1 MYYNDYIKLFTKIQR
16 INGGI
21 MAEKGNF
28 DFLYNPIKEKM
39 QELVSHITYTT
50 FIEKLVP
57 VDVDGRFI
65 VLETPTESYAQY
77 ITDTLADK
85 MREAIIKAD
94 VGLTDFRLRVEG
106 SENFSYNSPEES
118 DSSPPANLDPKYTFD
133 SFVVGK
139 NNEFVHAAALSVADD
154 PAGTYN
160 PLFIYGGT
168 GLGKTHL
175 IQAIAHKI
183 IKEKPELKVIYVT
196 CEQFVNEIIDTMFT
210 GRGPDARGKGNRL
223 RQYYR
228 NADVLIID
236 DIQFIE
242 NKKAVQEE
250 FFHTFNELVSKG
262 RQIVISSDH
271 PPKELTALEE
281 RLRTRFSGGLLFD
294 ILPPNFETKIAIL
307 KRKAFEKKC
316 FVPDDVLTFLAQ
328 DSGDDVRTLEGRLT
342 KVIFA
347 SKLHEEAITVALAR
361 SALNEAVSEPGKEEI
376 TPESVV
382 TAITGYYRI
391 SKQDLTGKSKK
402 KEIVIPRQICC
413 YLMCELLSLPLI
425 SIGKVLGGRDHTTIL
440 YSRDKVDEMC
450 RVNDKIAKDVDDI
463 KNIILKK

>member
-1 MYYNDYIKLFTKIQR
+1 
-16 INGGI
+16 
-21 MAEKGNF
+21 MAENANF
-28 DFLYNPIKEKM
+28 DFIYNPIKAKFKDEI
-39 QELVSHITYTT
+39 SPISYATY
-50 FIEKLVP
+50 IEKLIP
-57 VDVDGRFI
+57 VDIDGRFI
-65 VLETPTESYAQY
+65 VLETPTESFAKY
-77 ITDTLADK
+77 ITGTLADK
-85 MREAIIKAD
+85 MRVAILKAD
-94 VGLTDFRLRVEG
+94 VGISDFRLKVAG
-106 SENFSYNSPEES
+106 TDGYAYNAPNEERAE
-118 DSSPPANLDPKYTFD
+118 PPANIDKKFTFER
-133 SFVVGK
+133 FVVGK
-139 NNEFVHAAALSVADD
+139 NNEFVYEAALAVAND

-175 IQAIAHKI
+175 IQAIANKI
-183 IKEKPELKVIYVT
+183 VSEKPQLKVIYVT

-210 GRGPDARGKGNRL
+210 SRGPDARDRSNKL

-228 NADVLIID
+228 TADVLIVD

-262 RQIVISSDH
+262 KQIVISSDH

-316 FVPDDVLTFLAQ
+316 VVPEDVLTFLAQ

-347 SKLHEEAITVALAR
+347 SKLHEEPISINLAR
-361 SALNEAVSEPGKEEI
+361 SALNEAVSESGREEI
-376 TPESVV
+376 NSASVISAV
-382 TAITGYYRI
+382 TSYFHI
-391 SKQDLTGKSKK
+391 SKADITGKSKK
-402 KEIVIPRQICC
+402 KELVIPRQICC

-425 SIGKVLGGRDHTTIL
+425 SIGKELGGRDHTTIL

>member
-1 MYYNDYIKLFTKIQR
+1 
-16 INGGI
+16 

-28 DFLYNPIKEKM
+28 DFIYNPIKEKM
-39 QELVSHITYTT
+39 RELVTPITFATY
-50 FIEKLVP
+50 IEKLSP
-57 VDVDGRFI
+57 VEVDGRFI
-65 VLETPTESYAQY
+65 VLETPTETFAKY
-77 ITDTLADK
+77 ITGTLADK

-94 VGLTDFRLRVEG
+94 VGVSDFRLRVEG
-106 SENFSYNSPEES
+106 SDGYAFNAPTEEFAA
-118 DSSPPANLDPKYTFD
+118 PPPNLDKKYTFE
-133 SFVVGK
+133 SFVVGPK
-139 NNEFVHAAALSVADD
+139 NEFVYAAALSVADD

-175 IQAIAHKI
+175 IQAIANKI
-183 IKEKPELKVIYVT
+183 VREKPELKVIYVT

-210 GRGPDARGKGNRL
+210 HRGPDAREKSNKL

-228 NADVLIID
+228 NADLLIID

-262 RQIVISSDH
+262 KQIVITSDH
-271 PPKELTALEE
+271 PPKELAALEE

-294 ILPPNFETKIAIL
+294 ILPPDFETKVAIL

-316 FVPDDVLTFLAQ
+316 IVPEDVLTFLAQ

-347 SKLHEEAITVALAR
+347 SKLHEEPISIALAR
-361 SALNEAVSEPGKEEI
+361 SALSEAVSENGKEEI
-376 TPESVV
+376 NEHTVISAV
-382 TAITGYYRI
+382 TTYYHV
-391 SKQDLTGKSKK
+391 SKQELTGKSKK
-402 KEIVIPRQICC
+402 KEVVIPRQICC
-413 YLMCELLSLPLI
+413 YLMCELLTLPLI
-425 SIGKVLGGRDHTTIL
+425 SIGKVLGNRDHTTIL
-440 YSRDKVDEMC
+440 YSRDKIEEMC
-450 RVNDKIAKDVDDI
+450 RVNEKIAKDVYDI

>member
-1 MYYNDYIKLFTKIQR
+1 
-16 INGGI
+16 

-28 DFLYNPIKEKM
+28 DFIYNPIKEKM
-39 QELVSHITYTT
+39 HEIISYINYTT
-50 FIEKLVP
+50 YIEKLVP
-57 VDVDGRFI
+57 VDIDGRFI
-65 VLETPTESYAQY
+65 VLETPTESFAKY
-77 ITDTLADK
+77 ISGTLAEK

-94 VGLTDFRLRVEG
+94 VGISDFRLKVEG
-106 SENFSYNSPEES
+106 SEGYAYNAPTEEYFTA
-118 DSSPPANLDPKYTFD
+118 PTNLDKKFTFD

-139 NNEFVHAAALSVADD
+139 NNEFVYAAARSVAED

-175 IQAIAHKI
+175 MQAIANKI
-183 IKEKPELKVIYVT
+183 VSEKPELKVIYVT
-196 CEQFVNEIIDTMFT
+196 SEQFTNDIIDNMFNT
-210 GRGPDARGKGNRL
+210 RGKPDGRDKGTHL

-228 NADVLIID
+228 SADVLIID

-250 FFHTFNELVSKG
+250 FFHTFNELVARGK
-262 RQIVISSDH
+262 QIVISSDH
-271 PPKELTALEE
+271 PPKELTLLEE

-307 KRKAFEKKC
+307 KRKALEKKC
-316 FVPDDVLTFLAQ
+316 LVPEDALTFLAQ

-347 SKLHEEAITVALAR
+347 SKLHEEPISIALAR
-361 SALNEAVSEPGKEEI
+361 SALSEAVSESGKEEI
-376 TPESVV
+376 TASSILGAV
-382 TAITGYYRI
+382 ASYFHIT
-391 SKQDLTGKSKK
+391 KNDLLGKSKK

-413 YLMCELLSLPLI
+413 YLMCELLSLPLV
-425 SIGKVLGGRDHTTIL
+425 SIGKELGGRDHTTIL
-440 YSRDKVDEMC
+440 YSRDKIDEMC

>member
-1 MYYNDYIKLFTKIQR
+1 MT
-16 INGGI
+16 
-21 MAEKGNF
+21 EKANF
-28 DFLYNPIKEKM
+28 DFIYDPIKEKM
-39 QELVSHITYTT
+39 KELISHINYTT
-50 FIEKLVP
+50 YIEKLTP
-57 VDVDGRFI
+57 VDIDGRII
-65 VLETPTESYAQY
+65 VLETPTEIFARY
-77 ITDTLADK
+77 ITGTLADK
-85 MREAIIKAD
+85 MRDAIIKAN
-94 VGLTDFRLRVEG
+94 VGLSDFRLKVAGSDEPEYDSEVE
-106 SENFSYNSPEES
+106 SAPYT
-118 DSSPPANLDPKYTFD
+118 PPSNLNKKYTFE

-139 NNEFVHAAALSVADD
+139 NNEFVYAAALSVAQD

-175 IQAIAHKI
+175 IQAIANKI
-183 IKEKPELKVIYVT
+183 IAEKPDLKVIYVT
-196 CEQFVNEIIDTMFT
+196 CEQFVNEIIDNMFT
-210 GRGPDARGKGNRL
+210 SRGPNARDRGNKL

-262 RQIVISSDH
+262 KQIVISSDH

-316 FVPDDVLTFLAQ
+316 LVPDEVLSFLAQ

-347 SKLHEEAITVALAR
+347 SKLHETPISVELAR
-361 SALNEAVSEPGKEEI
+361 SALNEAVSEGGKEEI
-376 TPESVV
+376 TSENVISAV
-382 TAITGYYRI
+382 AGYYRI
-391 SKQDLTGKSKK
+391 SAIDIVGKSKK
-402 KEIVIPRQICC
+402 KEVVIPRQICC

-425 SIGKVLGGRDHTTIL
+425 SIGKELGGRDHTTIL
-440 YSRDKVDEMC
+440 YSRDKVEEMC
-450 RVNDKIAKDVDDI
+450 KVNDKIAKDVDDI

>member
-1 MYYNDYIKLFTKIQR
+1 
-16 INGGI
+16 
-21 MAEKGNF
+21 MAEKANF
-28 DFLYNPIKEKM
+28 DFIFNPIKEKM
-39 QELVSHITYTT
+39 HEIISYINYITY
-50 FIEKLVP
+50 IEKLVP
-57 VDVDGRFI
+57 VDIDGRFI
-65 VLETPTESYAQY
+65 VFETPTESFAKY
-77 ITDTLADK
+77 ISGTLAEK

-94 VGLTDFRLRVEG
+94 VGVTDFRLKVEG
-106 SENFSYNSPEES
+106 SEGFAYNAPTEENYA
-118 DSSPPANLDPKYTFD
+118 PPTNLNKKFTFD

-139 NNEFVHAAALSVADD
+139 NNEFVYAAARSVADD

-175 IQAIAHKI
+175 IQAIANKVVE
-183 IKEKPELKVIYVT
+183 EKPELKVVYVT
-196 CEQFVNEIIDTMFT
+196 SEQFVNEIIDTMFT
-210 GRGPDARGKGNRL
+210 GRGPDAREKSNKL

-236 DIQFIE
+236 DIQIIE

-262 RQIVISSDH
+262 KQIVITSDQ
-271 PPKELTALEE
+271 PPQKLDALEE
-281 RLRTRFSGGLLFD
+281 RLRTRFAGGLLFD

-307 KRKAFEKKC
+307 KRKALEKKC
-316 FVPDDVLTFLAQ
+316 IVPEDVLTFLAQ

-347 SKLHEEAITVALAR
+347 SKLHEEPISIALAR
-361 SALNEAVSEPGKEEI
+361 SALSEAVSENGKEEI
-376 TPESVV
+376 TSASIISAV
-382 TAITGYYRI
+382 TGFYHIT
-391 SKQDLTGKSKK
+391 KPDLLGKSKK

-413 YLMCELLSLPLI
+413 YLMCELLSLPLV
-425 SIGKVLGGRDHTTIL
+425 SIGKELGGRDHTTVL

-450 RVNDKIAKDVDDI
+450 RVNDKIAKDIDDI

>member
-1 MYYNDYIKLFTKIQR
+1 
-16 INGGI
+16 

-28 DFLYNPIKEKM
+28 DFLYNPDKLKM
-39 QELVSHITYTT
+39 QELVSHINYTT
-50 FIEKLVP
+50 YIEKLKP
-57 VDVDGRFI
+57 VDVDGRYI
-65 VLETPTESYAQY
+65 VLETPTESFAKY
-77 ITDTLADK
+77 ITGTLADK
-85 MREAIIKAD
+85 MREAIVKAD
-94 VGLTDFRLRVEG
+94 VGLTDFRLKVEG
-106 SENFSYNSPEES
+106 SDGYAYNAPEE
-118 DSSPPANLDPKYTFD
+118 DESSYPSNLDQKFTFEN
-133 SFVVGK
+133 FVVGK

-175 IQAIAHKI
+175 IQAIGNKI
-183 IKEKPELKVIYVT
+183 RKEKPDLRVVYVT
-196 CEQFVNEIIDTMFT
+196 CDKFFNDIIDSML
-210 GRGPDARGKGNRL
+210 GHGIDSRSKGNRL

-228 NADVLIID
+228 GADVLIID
-236 DIQFIE
+236 DIQFIAK
-242 NKKAVQEE
+242 KKAVQEE
-250 FFHTFNELVSKG
+250 FFHIFNELVSKG
-262 RQIVISSDH
+262 KQIVISSDQH
-271 PPKELTALEE
+271 PKELTELEE

-294 ILPPNFETKIAIL
+294 ILPPNLETKIAIL
-307 KRKAFEKKC
+307 KQKAFEKKC
-316 FVPDDVLTFLAQ
+316 FVPDEVLSFLAQ

-347 SKLHEEAITVALAR
+347 SKLHEVPISVSLAR
-361 SALNEAVSEPGKEEI
+361 NALSEAVAEPGKEEI
-376 TPESVV
+376 TPESVISAV
-382 TAITGYYRI
+382 TGYYRI
-391 SKQDLTGKSKK
+391 SRNDLVGKSKK

-450 RVNDKIAKDVDDI
+450 RVNDKLAKDVDDI

>member
-1 MYYNDYIKLFTKIQR
+1 
-16 INGGI
+16 

-28 DFLYNPIKEKM
+28 DFIYNPIKEKIR
-39 QELVSHITYTT
+39 ESISHIYFSTY
-50 FIEKLVP
+50 IENLTP
-57 VDVDGRFI
+57 VDIDGRFI
-65 VLETPTESYAQY
+65 VLETPTETFAKF
-77 ITDTLADK
+77 ITGTLSDK
-85 MREAIIKAD
+85 IRDAIIRAD
-94 VGLTDFRLRVEG
+94 VGISDFRLKVAG
-106 SENFSYNSPEES
+106 SEGYAMNAPCEEYFSAPV
-118 DSSPPANLDPKYTFD
+118 NLDKKYTFE

-139 NNEFVHAAALSVADD
+139 NNEFVHAAALSVAND

-175 IQAIAHKI
+175 MQAIANKI
-183 IKEKPELKVIYVT
+183 VNDKPELKVVYVT
-196 CEQFVNEIIDTMFT
+196 SEQFTNDIIDNMFT
-210 GRGPDARGKGNRL
+210 SRGPDARDKGNRL

-228 NADVLIID
+228 SADVLIVD

-242 NKKAVQEE
+242 KKKAVQEE
-250 FFHTFNELVSKG
+250 FFHTFNELVAKG
-262 RQIVISSDH
+262 KQIVISSDH
-271 PPKELTALEE
+271 PPKELTLLEE

-307 KRKAFEKKC
+307 KRKALEKKC
-316 FVPDDVLTFLAQ
+316 IVPDDVLTFLAQ

-347 SKLHEEAITVALAR
+347 SRLHEEPITIALAR
-361 SALNEAVSEPGKEEI
+361 NALSEAVSEGGKEEI
-376 TPESVV
+376 TPQ
-382 TAITGYYRI
+382 AILNAVTGYYHI
-391 SKQDLTGKSKK
+391 AQGDITGKSKK

-425 SIGKVLGGRDHTTIL
+425 SIGKELGGRDHTTIL

>member
-1 MYYNDYIKLFTKIQR
+1 
-16 INGGI
+16 
-21 MAEKGNF
+21 MAEKGNL
-28 DFLYNPIKEKM
+28 DFIYNPIKVKM
-39 QELVSHITYTT
+39 RELVSLINYTT
-50 FIEKLVP
+50 YIEKLEP
-57 VDVDGRFI
+57 VEIDGRFI
-65 VLETPTESYAQY
+65 VLQTPNETFAKY
-77 ITDTLADK
+77 ITGTLADK

-94 VGLTDFRLRVEG
+94 VGLTDFRLKVEG
-106 SENFSYNSPEES
+106 GEGYAYNAPEEA
-118 DSSPPANLDPKYTFD
+118 DSYAPPANLDPKFTFD

-139 NNEFVHAAALSVADD
+139 NNEFVHAAALSVAND

-175 IQAIAHKI
+175 IQAIANKVVN
-183 IKEKPELKVIYVT
+183 EKPNLKVIYVT

-210 GRGPDARGKGNRL
+210 SRGPDARYRGNKL

-262 RQIVISSDH
+262 KQIVISSDH

-307 KRKAFEKKC
+307 KRKSFEKKC
-316 FVPDDVLTFLAQ
+316 LVPDDVLTFLAQ

-347 SKLHEEAITVALAR
+347 SKLHEEPITIALAR
-361 SALNEAVSEPGKEEI
+361 SALSEAVSEPGKEEI
-376 TPESVV
+376 TPENVL
-382 TAITGYYRI
+382 TAVAGYYRI
-391 SKQDLTGKSKK
+391 SKQDILGKSKK
-402 KEIVIPRQICC
+402 KELVIPRQICC

>member
-1 MYYNDYIKLFTKIQR
+1 
-16 INGGI
+16 

-28 DFLYNPIKEKM
+28 DFIYEPIKEKM
-39 QELVSHITYTT
+39 RELISHINYITY
-50 FIEKLVP
+50 IEKLTP
-57 VDVDGRFI
+57 VEVDGRFI
-65 VLETPTESYAQY
+65 VFETPTESFAKY
-77 ITDTLADK
+77 ITGTLADK

-94 VGLTDFRLRVEG
+94 VGVSDFRLKVEG
-106 SENFSYNSPEES
+106 SDGFAFNAPNEEYA
-118 DSSPPANLDPKYTFD
+118 PPANLDRKYTFD

-139 NNEFVHAAALSVADD
+139 NNEFVYAAALSVAQD

-175 IQAIAHKI
+175 LQAIANKVVA
-183 IKEKPELKVIYVT
+183 EKPELKVIYVT

-210 GRGPDARGKGNRL
+210 SRGPDARDKSSKL
-223 RQYYR
+223 RQHYR
-228 NADVLIID
+228 SADVLIID

-242 NKKAVQEE
+242 HKKAVQEE

-262 RQIVISSDH
+262 KQIVISSDQ
-271 PPKELTALEE
+271 PPKDLSTLEE
-281 RLRTRFSGGLLFD
+281 RLRTRFSGGLVFD

-316 FVPDDVLTFLAQ
+316 VVPEEVLNFLAQ

-347 SKLHEEAITVALAR
+347 SKLHEVPISVSLAR
-361 SALNEAVSEPGKEEI
+361 SALSEAVSENGKEEI
-376 TPESVV
+376 NSETVISAV
-382 TAITGYYRI
+382 TAYYRI
-391 SKQDLTGKSKK
+391 SRNDLVGKSKK
-402 KEIVIPRQICC
+402 KEITVPRQICC

-425 SIGKVLGGRDHTTIL
+425 SIGKELGGRDHTTIL
-440 YSRDKVDEMC
+440 YSRDKIADMC

>member
-1 MYYNDYIKLFTKIQR
+1 
-16 INGGI
+16 
-21 MAEKGNF
+21 MAEKANF
-28 DFLYNPIKEKM
+28 DFIYNPIKEKM
-39 QELVSHITYTT
+39 HEIISYINYTT
-50 FIEKLVP
+50 YIEKLVP

-65 VLETPTESYAQY
+65 VLETPTESFAKY
-77 ITDTLADK
+77 ISGTLADK

-94 VGLTDFRLRVEG
+94 IGITDFRLKVEG
-106 SENFSYNSPEES
+106 SDGFAFNAPAEETYAA
-118 DSSPPANLDPKYTFD
+118 PTNLNKKFTFE

-139 NNEFVHAAALSVADD
+139 NNEFVYAAAQSVADD

-175 IQAIAHKI
+175 IQAIANRI
-183 IKEKPELKVIYVT
+183 VADKPELKVVYVT
-196 CEQFVNEIIDTMFT
+196 SEQFVNEIIDTMFT
-210 GRGPDARGKGNRL
+210 GRGPDAREKSNKL
-223 RQYYR
+223 RQHYR

-236 DIQFIE
+236 DIQIIE

-262 RQIVISSDH
+262 KQIVITSDQ
-271 PPKELTALEE
+271 PPQKLDALEE
-281 RLRTRFSGGLLFD
+281 RLRTRFAGGLLFD

-307 KRKAFEKKC
+307 KRKALEKKC
-316 FVPDDVLTFLAQ
+316 IVPEDVLTYLAQ

-347 SKLHEEAITVALAR
+347 SKLHEEPISISLAR
-361 SALNEAVSEPGKEEI
+361 SALSEAISESGKEEI
-376 TPESVV
+376 NSASIINAV
-382 TAITGYYRI
+382 TAYYHIT
-391 SKQDLTGKSKK
+391 KADLLGKSKK

-425 SIGKVLGGRDHTTIL
+425 SIGKELGGRDHTTIL

>member
-1 MYYNDYIKLFTKIQR
+1 
-16 INGGI
+16 

-28 DFLYNPIKEKM
+28 DFIYNPIKEKM
-39 QELVSHITYTT
+39 RETISHIYFTTY
-50 FIEKLVP
+50 IENLTP
-57 VDVDGRFI
+57 VDIDGRFI
-65 VLETPTESYAQY
+65 VLETPTEIFAKF
-77 ITDTLADK
+77 ITGTLADK
-85 MREAIIKAD
+85 MRDAIIRAD
-94 VGLTDFRLRVEG
+94 VGISDFRLKVEG
-106 SENFSYNSPEES
+106 SDGFAYNAPAEEYF
-118 DSSPPANLDPKYTFD
+118 DAPTNLDKRFTFD

-139 NNEFVHAAALSVADD
+139 NNEFVHAAALSVAND

-175 IQAIAHKI
+175 MQAIANKI
-183 IKEKPELKVIYVT
+183 VADKPELKVIYVT
-196 CEQFVNEIIDTMFT
+196 SEQFTNDIIDNMFT
-210 GRGPDARGKGNRL
+210 SRGPDARDKSNKL

-242 NKKAVQEE
+242 KKKAVQEE
-250 FFHTFNELVSKG
+250 FFHTFNELVAKG
-262 RQIVISSDH
+262 KQIVISSDH
-271 PPKELTALEE
+271 PPKELTLLEE

-294 ILPPNFETKIAIL
+294 ILPPNYETKIAIL
-307 KRKAFEKKC
+307 KRKALEKKC
-316 FVPDDVLTFLAQ
+316 IVPDDVLTFLAQ

-347 SKLHEEAITVALAR
+347 SKLHEEPISISLAR
-361 SALNEAVSEPGKEEI
+361 SALSEAVSESGKEEI
-376 TPESVV
+376 TPLSVINAV
-382 TAITGYYRI
+382 TGNYKI
-391 SKQDLTGKSKK
+391 SRQDLIGKSKK

-425 SIGKVLGGRDHTTIL
+425 SIGNELGGRDHTTIL

>member
-1 MYYNDYIKLFTKIQR
+1 
-16 INGGI
+16 
-21 MAEKGNF
+21 MAEKANF
-28 DFLYNPIKEKM
+28 DFIYNPIKEKM
-39 QELVSHITYTT
+39 HEIISYINYTT
-50 FIEKLVP
+50 YIEKLVP

-65 VLETPTESYAQY
+65 VLETPTESFAKY
-77 ITDTLADK
+77 ISGTLADK

-94 VGLTDFRLRVEG
+94 VGITDFRLKVEG
-106 SENFSYNSPEES
+106 SDGFAFNAPAEETYAA
-118 DSSPPANLDPKYTFD
+118 PTNLNKKFTFE

-139 NNEFVHAAALSVADD
+139 NNEFVYAAAQSVADD

-175 IQAIAHKI
+175 IQAIANRI
-183 IKEKPELKVIYVT
+183 VADKPELKVVYVT
-196 CEQFVNEIIDTMFT
+196 SEQFVNEIIDTMFT
-210 GRGPDARGKGNRL
+210 GKGPDAREKSNKL
-223 RQYYR
+223 RQHYR

-236 DIQFIE
+236 DIQIIE

-262 RQIVISSDH
+262 KQIVITSDQ
-271 PPKELTALEE
+271 PPQKLDALEE
-281 RLRTRFSGGLLFD
+281 RLRTRFAGGLLFD

-307 KRKAFEKKC
+307 KRKALEKKC
-316 FVPDDVLTFLAQ
+316 IVPEDVLTYLAQ

-347 SKLHEEAITVALAR
+347 SKLHEEPISISLAR
-361 SALNEAVSEPGKEEI
+361 SALSEAISESGKEEI
-376 TPESVV
+376 NSASIINAV
-382 TAITGYYRI
+382 TAYYHIT
-391 SKQDLTGKSKK
+391 KADLLGKSKK

-425 SIGKVLGGRDHTTIL
+425 SIGKELGGRDHTTIL

>member
-1 MYYNDYIKLFTKIQR
+1 
-16 INGGI
+16 

-28 DFLYNPIKEKM
+28 DFIYNPIKEKIR
-39 QELVSHITYTT
+39 ESISHIYFSTY
-50 FIEKLVP
+50 IENLTP
-57 VDVDGRFI
+57 VDIDGRFI
-65 VLETPTESYAQY
+65 VLETPTETFAKF
-77 ITDTLADK
+77 ITGTLSDK
-85 MREAIIKAD
+85 IRDAIIRAD
-94 VGLTDFRLRVEG
+94 VGISDFRLKVAG
-106 SENFSYNSPEES
+106 SEGYAMNAPCEEYFSAPV
-118 DSSPPANLDPKYTFD
+118 NLDKKYTFE

-139 NNEFVHAAALSVADD
+139 NNEFVHAAALSVAND

-175 IQAIAHKI
+175 MQAIANKI
-183 IKEKPELKVIYVT
+183 VNDKPELKVVYVT
-196 CEQFVNEIIDTMFT
+196 SEQFTNDIIDNMFT
-210 GRGPDARGKGNRL
+210 SRGPDARDKGNRL

-228 NADVLIID
+228 SADVLIVD

-242 NKKAVQEE
+242 KKKAVQEE
-250 FFHTFNELVSKG
+250 FFHTFNELVAKG
-262 RQIVISSDH
+262 KQIVISSDH
-271 PPKELTALEE
+271 PPKELTLLEE

-307 KRKAFEKKC
+307 KRKALEKKC
-316 FVPDDVLTFLAQ
+316 IVPDDVLTFLAQ

-347 SKLHEEAITVALAR
+347 SRLHEEPITIALAR
-361 SALNEAVSEPGKEEI
+361 NALSEAVSEGGKEEI
-376 TPESVV
+376 TPQ
-382 TAITGYYRI
+382 AILNAVTGYYHI
-391 SKQDLTGKSKK
+391 AQGDITGKSKK

-425 SIGKVLGGRDHTTIL
+425 SIGKELGGRDHTTIL
-440 YSRDKVDEMC
+440 YSRGKVDEMC

>member
-1 MYYNDYIKLFTKIQR
+1 
-16 INGGI
+16 
-21 MAEKGNF
+21 MAEKANF
-28 DFLYNPIKEKM
+28 DFIYNPIKEKM
-39 QELVSHITYTT
+39 HEIISYINYTT
-50 FIEKLVP
+50 YIEKLVP

-65 VLETPTESYAQY
+65 VLETPTESFAKY
-77 ITDTLADK
+77 ISGTLADK

-94 VGLTDFRLRVEG
+94 VGITDFRLKVEG
-106 SENFSYNSPEES
+106 SDGFAFNAPAEETYAA
-118 DSSPPANLDPKYTFD
+118 PTNLNKKFTFE

-139 NNEFVHAAALSVADD
+139 NNEFVYAAAQSVADD

-175 IQAIAHKI
+175 IQAIANRI
-183 IKEKPELKVIYVT
+183 VADKPELKVVYVT
-196 CEQFVNEIIDTMFT
+196 SEQFVNEIIDTMFT
-210 GRGPDARGKGNRL
+210 GRGPDAREKSNKL
-223 RQYYR
+223 RQHYR

-236 DIQFIE
+236 DIQIIE

-250 FFHTFNELVSKG
+250 FFHTFNELVSKEK
-262 RQIVISSDH
+262 QIVITSDQ
-271 PPKELTALEE
+271 PPQKLDALEE
-281 RLRTRFSGGLLFD
+281 RLRTRFAGGLLFD

-307 KRKAFEKKC
+307 KRKALEKKC
-316 FVPDDVLTFLAQ
+316 IVPEDVLTYLAQ

-347 SKLHEEAITVALAR
+347 SKLHEEPISISLAR
-361 SALNEAVSEPGKEEI
+361 SALSEAISESGKEEI
-376 TPESVV
+376 NSASIINAV
-382 TAITGYYRI
+382 TAYYHIT
-391 SKQDLTGKSKK
+391 KADLLGKSKK

-425 SIGKVLGGRDHTTIL
+425 SIGKELGGRDHTTIL

>member
-1 MYYNDYIKLFTKIQR
+1 
-16 INGGI
+16 
-21 MAEKGNF
+21 MAEKGNL
-28 DFLYNPIKEKM
+28 DFIYNPIKVKM
-39 QELVSHITYTT
+39 RELVSLINYTT
-50 FIEKLVP
+50 YIEKLEP
-57 VDVDGRFI
+57 VEIDGRFI
-65 VLETPTESYAQY
+65 VLQTPNETFAKY
-77 ITDTLADK
+77 ITGTLADK

-94 VGLTDFRLRVEG
+94 VGLTDFRLKVEG
-106 SENFSYNSPEES
+106 GEGYAYNAPEEA
-118 DSSPPANLDPKYTFD
+118 DSYAPPANLDPKFTFD

-139 NNEFVHAAALSVADD
+139 NNEFVHAAALSVANA

-175 IQAIAHKI
+175 IQAIANKVVN
-183 IKEKPELKVIYVT
+183 EKPNLKVIYVT

-210 GRGPDARGKGNRL
+210 SRGPDARDRGNKL

-262 RQIVISSDH
+262 KQIVISSDH

-307 KRKAFEKKC
+307 KRKSFEKKC
-316 FVPDDVLTFLAQ
+316 LVPDDVLTFLAQ

-347 SKLHEEAITVALAR
+347 SKLHEEPITIALAR
-361 SALNEAVSEPGKEEI
+361 SALSEAVSEPGKEEI
-376 TPESVV
+376 TPENVL
-382 TAITGYYRI
+382 TAVAGYYRI
-391 SKQDLTGKSKK
+391 SKQDILGKSKK
-402 KEIVIPRQICC
+402 KELVIPRQICC

>member
-1 MYYNDYIKLFTKIQR
+1 
-16 INGGI
+16 

-28 DFLYNPIKEKM
+28 DFIYNPIKEKIR
-39 QELVSHITYTT
+39 ESISHIYFSTY
-50 FIEKLVP
+50 IENLTP
-57 VDVDGRFI
+57 VDIDGRFI
-65 VLETPTESYAQY
+65 VLETPTETFAKF
-77 ITDTLADK
+77 ITGTLSDK
-85 MREAIIKAD
+85 IRDAIIRAD
-94 VGLTDFRLRVEG
+94 VGISDFRLNVAG
-106 SENFSYNSPEES
+106 SEGYAMNAPCEEYFSAPV
-118 DSSPPANLDPKYTFD
+118 NLDKKYTFE

-139 NNEFVHAAALSVADD
+139 NNEFVHAAALSVAND

-175 IQAIAHKI
+175 MQAIANKI
-183 IKEKPELKVIYVT
+183 VNDKPELKVVYVT
-196 CEQFVNEIIDTMFT
+196 SEQFTNDIIDNMFT
-210 GRGPDARGKGNRL
+210 SRGPDARDKGNRL

-228 NADVLIID
+228 SADVLIVD

-242 NKKAVQEE
+242 KKKAVQEE
-250 FFHTFNELVSKG
+250 FFHTFNELVAKG
-262 RQIVISSDH
+262 KQIVISSDH
-271 PPKELTALEE
+271 PPKELTLLEE

-307 KRKAFEKKC
+307 KRKALEKKC
-316 FVPDDVLTFLAQ
+316 IVPDDVLTFLAQ

-347 SKLHEEAITVALAR
+347 SRLHEEPITIALAR
-361 SALNEAVSEPGKEEI
+361 NALSEAVSEGGKEEI
-376 TPESVV
+376 TPQ
-382 TAITGYYRI
+382 AILNAVTGYYHI
-391 SKQDLTGKSKK
+391 AQGDITGKSKK

-425 SIGKVLGGRDHTTIL
+425 SIGKELGGRDHTTIL

>member
-1 MYYNDYIKLFTKIQR
+1 
-16 INGGI
+16 

-28 DFLYNPIKEKM
+28 DFIYNPIKEKM
-39 QELVSHITYTT
+39 RETISYINFTTY
-50 FIEKLVP
+50 IEKLIP
-57 VDVDGRFI
+57 VDIDGRFI
-65 VLETPTESYAQY
+65 VLETPTESFAKY
-77 ITDTLADK
+77 ISGTLAEK
-85 MREAIIKAD
+85 MRDAIIKAD
-94 VGLTDFRLRVEG
+94 VGISDFRLKVEG
-106 SENFSYNSPEES
+106 SDGFAYNAPTEEYFSAPT
-118 DSSPPANLDPKYTFD
+118 NLDKKYTFE

-139 NNEFVHAAALSVADD
+139 NNEFVYAAALSVAED

-175 IQAIAHKI
+175 MQAIANKI
-183 IKEKPELKVIYVT
+183 VSEKPELKVVYVT
-196 CEQFVNEIIDTMFT
+196 SEQFTNDIIDNMFT
-210 GRGPDARGKGNRL
+210 NRGPDARDKGNKL

-228 NADVLIID
+228 SADVLIID

-242 NKKAVQEE
+242 KKKAVQEE
-250 FFHTFNELVSKG
+250 FFHTFNELVAKG
-262 RQIVISSDH
+262 KQIVISSDH
-271 PPKELTALEE
+271 PPKELTLLEE

-307 KRKAFEKKC
+307 KRKSFEKKC
-316 FVPDDVLTFLAQ
+316 LVPDDVLTFLAQ

-347 SKLHEEAITVALAR
+347 SKLHEEPITIALAR
-361 SALNEAVSEPGKEEI
+361 SALSEAVSEPGKEEI
-376 TPESVV
+376 TPENVL
-382 TAITGYYRI
+382 TAVAGYYRI
-391 SKQDLTGKSKK
+391 SKQDILGKSKK
-402 KEIVIPRQICC
+402 KELVIPRQICC

>member
-1 MYYNDYIKLFTKIQR
+1 
-16 INGGI
+16 

-28 DFLYNPIKEKM
+28 DFIYNPIKEKM
-39 QELVSHITYTT
+39 RETISHIYFTTY
-50 FIEKLVP
+50 IENLTP
-57 VDVDGRFI
+57 VDIDGRFI
-65 VLETPTESYAQY
+65 VLETPTEIFAKF
-77 ITDTLADK
+77 ITGTLADK
-85 MREAIIKAD
+85 MRDAIIRAD
-94 VGLTDFRLRVEG
+94 VGISDFRLKVEG
-106 SENFSYNSPEES
+106 SDGFAYNAPAEEYF
-118 DSSPPANLDPKYTFD
+118 DAPTNLDKRFTFD

-139 NNEFVHAAALSVADD
+139 NNEFVHAAALSVAND

-175 IQAIAHKI
+175 MQAIANKI
-183 IKEKPELKVIYVT
+183 VADKPELKVIYVT
-196 CEQFVNEIIDTMFT
+196 SEQFTNDIIDNMFT
-210 GRGPDARGKGNRL
+210 SRGPDARDKSNKL

-242 NKKAVQEE
+242 KKKAVQEE
-250 FFHTFNELVSKG
+250 FFHTFNELVAKG
-262 RQIVISSDH
+262 KQIVISSDH
-271 PPKELTALEE
+271 PPKKLTLLEE

-294 ILPPNFETKIAIL
+294 ILPPNYETKIAIL
-307 KRKAFEKKC
+307 KRKALEKKC
-316 FVPDDVLTFLAQ
+316 IVPDDVLTFLAQ

-347 SKLHEEAITVALAR
+347 SKLHEEPISISLAR
-361 SALNEAVSEPGKEEI
+361 SALSEAVSESGKEEI
-376 TPESVV
+376 TPLSVINAV
-382 TAITGYYRI
+382 TGYYKI
-391 SKQDLTGKSKK
+391 SRQDLIGKSKK

-425 SIGKVLGGRDHTTIL
+425 SIGNELGGRDHTTIL